1 MNTNGKKSRNRPTK
15 LKMAEARKIALVAGS
30 ILLAAALI
38 LGGQFLIRERSRK
51 QVSVIVPELSA
62 EAKNGK
68 VAFET
73 HCVQCHGANASGSD
87 RGPSLI
93 DRIYESMHHG
103 DFSFVRAV
111 TLGVPQHHWLFGSM
125 PAQPQV
131 TRQEIDPIIVYI
143 RELQKA
149 NGIQ

>member
-1 MNTNGKKSRNRPTK
+1 
-15 LKMAEARKIALVAGS
+15 MAESRKIALVAGS
-30 ILLAAALI
+30 ILLAAALV
-38 LGGQFLIRERSRK
+38 LGGQFLIRERSKK
-51 QVSVIVPELSA
+51 QISVVVPELSA

-68 VAFET
+68 FAFET
-73 HCVQCHGANASGSD
+73 HCVPCHGINASGTD

-93 DRIYESMHHG
+93 DRTYQPAHHG

-131 TRQEIDPIIVYI
+131 PRQEIDRTVVYI
-143 RELQKA
+143 WELQKA

>member
-1 MNTNGKKSRNRPTK
+1 
-15 LKMAEARKIALVAGS
+15 MADYRKISLVAGS
-30 ILLAAALI
+30 ILLAAALV
-38 LGGQFLIRERSRK
+38 LGGQFFIRERSKK

-62 EAKNGK
+62 EAKTGK

-73 HCVQCHGANASGSD
+73 HCVQCHGTNASGTD

-93 DRIYESMHHG
+93 DRIYQPAHHG
-103 DFSFVRAV
+103 DFSLVRAV
-111 TLGVPQHHWLFGSM
+111 TLGVPQHHWLFGGM

-131 TRQEIDPIIVYI
+131 GRQDIDRIIVYI

-149 NGIQ
+149 NGIG

>member
-1 MNTNGKKSRNRPTK
+1 MKKP
-15 LKMAEARKIALVAGS
+15 EARKIAFVVGS
-30 ILLAAALI
+30 ILLAAALV
-38 LGGQFLIRERSRK
+38 LGGQVVIRERSKK

-68 VAFET
+68 IAFET
-73 HCVQCHGANASGSD
+73 HCVPCHGINASGTD

-93 DRIYESMHHG
+93 DRIYQPAHHG

-131 TRQEIDPIIVYI
+131 SREEIDRTIVYI

>member
-1 MNTNGKKSRNRPTK
+1 
-15 LKMAEARKIALVAGS
+15 MADYRKISLVAGS
-30 ILLAAALI
+30 ILLAAALV
-38 LGGQFLIRERSRK
+38 LGGQFLIRERSKK
-51 QVSVIVPELSA
+51 QISVIVPVLSA
-62 EAKNGK
+62 EAKIGK

-93 DRIYESMHHG
+93 DRIYEPMHHG

-125 PAQPQV
+125 HAQPQV
-131 TRQEIDPIIVYI
+131 PRQEIDRIIVYI

>member
-1 MNTNGKKSRNRPTK
+1 
-15 LKMAEARKIALVAGS
+15 MAESRKIALVAGS
-30 ILLAAALI
+30 ILLAAALV
-38 LGGQFLIRERSRK
+38 LGGQFLIRERSKK
-51 QVSVIVPELSA
+51 QISVIVPELSA

-68 VAFET
+68 IAFET
-73 HCVQCHGANASGSD
+73 HCVQCHGINSSGTD

-93 DRIYESMHHG
+93 DRIYQPAHHG

-131 TRQEIDPIIVYI
+131 PRQEIDRTIVYI

>member
-1 MNTNGKKSRNRPTK
+1 
-15 LKMAEARKIALVAGS
+15 MAASRKIALIAGS
-30 ILLAAALI
+30 ILLAAGLI
-38 LGGQFLIRERSRK
+38 FGGRFFIRERSK
-51 QVSVIVPELSA
+51 QHVSVTVPELSA
-62 EAKNGK
+62 DAKNGK
-68 VAFET
+68 IAFET
-73 HCVQCHGANASGSD
+73 HCVQCHGANASGTD

-93 DRIYESMHHG
+93 DPIYRPAHHG

-111 TLGVPQHHWLFGSM
+111 TLGVPQHHWLFGGM

-131 TRQEIDPIIVYI
+131 HRGEIDRVIVYI

>member
-1 MNTNGKKSRNRPTK
+1 MTES
-15 LKMAEARKIALVAGS
+15 RKIALVAGS
-30 ILLAAALI
+30 ILLAAAALMV
-38 LGGQFLIRERSRK
+38 GGQFLIRERSK
-51 QVSVIVPELSA
+51 SQVKVIVPELSA
-62 EAKNGK
+62 EARKGK

-73 HCVQCHGANASGSD
+73 HCVQCHGINVSGTD

-93 DRIYESMHHG
+93 DRIYQPAHHG

-131 TRQEIDPIIVYI
+131 PRQEIDRTIVYI

-149 NGIQ
+149 NGIP

>member
-1 MNTNGKKSRNRPTK
+1 M
-15 LKMAEARKIALVAGS
+15 KMPEARKIAFVIGS
-30 ILLAAALI
+30 ILLAAALV
-38 LGGQFLIRERSRK
+38 LGGQVVIRERSKK

-68 VAFET
+68 IAFET
-73 HCVQCHGANASGSD
+73 HCVQCHGINASGTD

-93 DRIYESMHHG
+93 DRIYQPAHHG
-103 DFSFVRAV
+103 NFSFVRAV

-131 TRQEIDPIIVYI
+131 PRQEIDRTIVYI
-143 RELQKA
+143 REIQQA